1 MVRYHV
7 IKGVPWDN
15 FPLYILNKA
24 VSLAAVFLIAMSY
37 EFGPL
42 ARFLPRVFVPLLPAR
57 KYLGLLGFGLA
68 AVHAVMSLLLF
79 SPAYYPKFFS
89 DGGKLNLTGE
99 LSMLF
104 GILAFF
110 IFFAVALASIPSIGA
125 ALDERK
131 WKAVQRAGY
140 LALALVLLHVF
151 VMGIEGWL
159 KPSGWPGGLLPIS
172 LVASVV
178 IAFTLLVRI
187 AVALFPGRRQ

>member
-1 MVRYHV
+1 
-7 IKGVPWDN
+7 
-15 FPLYILNKA
+15 
-24 VSLAAVFLIAMSY
+24 
-37 EFGPL
+37 
-42 ARFLPRVFVPLLPAR
+42 
-57 KYLGLLGFGLA
+57 
-68 AVHAVMSLLLF
+68 
-79 SPAYYPKFFS
+79 

>member
-1 MVRYHV
+1 MKTTASKVDKKSGETSGFRQVAVISLVAFIAALAYAVVRYHV
-7 IKGVPWDN
+7 IKGVPWDD

-89 DGGKLNLTGE
+89 DG
-99 LSMLF
+99 
-104 GILAFF
+104 
-110 IFFAVALASIPSIGA
+110 
-125 ALDERK
+125 
-131 WKAVQRAGY
+131 
-140 LALALVLLHVF
+140 
-151 VMGIEGWL
+151 
-159 KPSGWPGGLLPIS
+159 
-172 LVASVV
+172 
-178 IAFTLLVRI
+178 
-187 AVALFPGRRQ
+187 